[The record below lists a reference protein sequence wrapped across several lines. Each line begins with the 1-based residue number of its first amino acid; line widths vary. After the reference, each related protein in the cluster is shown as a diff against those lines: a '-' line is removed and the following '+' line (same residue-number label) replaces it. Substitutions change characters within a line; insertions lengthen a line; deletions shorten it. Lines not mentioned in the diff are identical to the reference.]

1 MTSQLILLN
10 GFGVA
15 LASDSAMTLGNKRTY
30 ETAEKVIPLPAPH
43 RIAVLHSGSVTI
55 HGMPYSVL
63 VNEWANTLG
72 TTPLRTVA
80 LYRHNFLSWLND
92 NHDWVTPGR
101 ATEDFMYQLK
111 DIYHIIWKKI
121 KDSVDVDAPEL
132 VQQERCLSIFTE
144 YTDTYSSFTSLTHSE
159 DDWTTKAYAIIQT
172 EVTDSQNYWF
182 DDIPMNEEINNQI
195 NTFTR
200 LYLERGHFLNRA
212 GLAFAGFGEKQ
223 LLPSY
228 ANVNIGGIMNE
239 SLLYEH
245 DGELSAEPGESG
257 YFGICPIGQ
266 KDSIDLVLKGLDYR
280 LVGIATDA
288 VVKSF
293 FQPSDGTNNQP
304 ENEKTEAEPEVEVD
318 PEFSQKIYTA
328 IEESFEMW
336 SENKY
341 VRGLRSAIASLPV
354 ASLATVARSLIEVQ
368 SLSQTITGEMGTV
381 GGPIDVAT
389 ISREHGFQWVR
400 HKSTSA

>member
-30 ETAEKVIPLPAPH
+30 ETAEKVIPLPKPH

-72 TTPLRTVA
+72 STPLRTVS
-80 LYRHNFLSWLND
+80 LYRQNFISWLND

-111 DIYHIIWKKI
+111 DMYRIIWNKI
-121 KDSVDVDAPEL
+121 KEDIDAEDDEAT
-132 VQQERCLSIFTE
+132 QQAKCLEIFTN
-144 YTDTYSSFTSLTHSE
+144 YANMYGGFPSLSHSE
-159 DDWTTKAYAIIQT
+159 GDWTNQAYSRIEKEVNESQT
-172 EVTDSQNYWF
+172 YWF
-182 DDIPMNEEINNQI
+182 DDIPMSQEINNEI
-195 NTFTR
+195 HKFTR

-257 YFGICPIGQ
+257 YFGIYPIGQ
-266 KDSIDLVLKGLDYR
+266 RDSIDLVLKGLDYR
-280 LVGIATDA
+280 LVQIASDA
-288 VVKSF
+288 VMQTMFPKTDEETDPTGDKKSH
-293 FQPSDGTNNQP
+293 QAAD
-304 ENEKTEAEPEVEVD
+304 KDID
-318 PEFSQKIYTA
+318 PEFSSKIYTA
-328 IEESFEMW
+328 IEESFEEW

-341 VRGLRSAIASLPV
+341 VKGLRGAIASLPV

-389 ISREHGFQWVR
+389 ISREHGFQWIR